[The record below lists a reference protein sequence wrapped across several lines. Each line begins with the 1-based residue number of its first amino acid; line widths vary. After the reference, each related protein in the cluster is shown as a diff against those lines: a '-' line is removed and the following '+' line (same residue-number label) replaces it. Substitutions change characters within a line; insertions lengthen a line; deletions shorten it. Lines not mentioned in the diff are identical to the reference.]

1 MKKFDSYPIYINFTK
16 KVEGLPELLS
26 MNFETVPDLPSS
38 ESRQYEDEIARL
50 LTLICS
56 TRIGKFVLDSLNPGK
71 KYWVVPFE
79 LMPVQDASAVTWLAS
94 RDEGGGVRVYFT
106 PANYRGQVASG
117 DLRFSDD
124 DILFHEFVHAYRFGQ
139 EGWVK
144 RVDKSMNPD
153 EYRDAEE
160 FVALQLQNV
169 YLSERRSNRFYL
181 NYKSQHRASKSW
193 AYQNIANDPEVLRAL
208 RFWVQR
214 DPLVAAVASWSI
226 AAAPFNAFRDEPY
239 LERIYHVQHDFPTRQ
254 LPDFLTDEDRKRF
267 KQRERKWL
275 KKCLDSGIL
284 WRVFPF
290 GVA

>member
-38 ESRQYEDEIARL
+38 ESRQYEDEIGRL

-79 LMPVQDASAVTWLAS
+79 LSPFQNAQAATWLAS

-106 PANYRGQVASG
+106 PANNRGDVASG

-124 DILFHEFVHAYRFGQ
+124 DVLFHEFVHAYRFGQ
-139 EGWVK
+139 DGWEK
-144 RVDKSMNPD
+144 RVDKSMNKD
-153 EYRDAEE
+153 EYTDAEE

-169 YLSERRSNRFYL
+169 YLSQRRSNRFYL
-181 NYKSQHRASKSW
+181 NYRSQRRASKSW
-193 AYQNIANDPEVLRAL
+193 AYQAIANDPEVLRAL

-214 DPLVAAVASWSI
+214 DPLVAGVASWGVL
-226 AAAPFNAFRDEPY
+226 AAPFNAFRDGPS
-239 LERIYHVQHDFPTRQ
+239 LERIYHLQHDFPNRQ
-254 LPDFLTDEDRKRF
+254 LPNFLTDEDRKRF
-267 KQRERKWL
+267 ERREKEWLRKRL
-275 KKCLDSGIL
+275 NLEY
-284 WRVFPF
+284 
-290 GVA
+290 